1 VTAPAGSSDLSTSA
15 SSPTPA
21 AGDGSVVED
30 RRTLRPTRADWP
42 LWLVTA
48 GLPVAF
54 VLGFHGLA
62 WPFVAVVLGLRLV
75 GHSDTR
81 VPWSA
86 VPLALYLGW
95 SLLSVSMIS
104 PDGLPM
110 FSYRWLLFL
119 GALVGLVWVVNID
132 EATLP
137 TRRIVDWL
145 AALWVASVA
154 FGYLAQLLPDLQMPS
169 PVSTLLGP
177 VGRIDFVA
185 RISDW
190 NLADNQEF
198 GATAFARPAAPWA
211 AANSWGAAV
220 AILTPFF
227 VRSWLVEGG
236 RRRRRVGFVLLAA
249 AAVPVLMSANRGLWV
264 ALVVGLAYFTARKA
278 LRGRFGA
285 LAVLFGALLLVGG
298 LLVTTPAGDLVQDRV
313 VGSTDSDAARSQLYV
328 DAWEGAVA
336 SPLIGNGEPRATT
349 YYESSPPVG
358 THGLLW
364 YLLFVHGFV
373 GVGLFL
379 AWLATEVLCSGRV
392 RTPLAWWAHLS
403 LVLAVVEVP
412 FYGLQ
417 PHVLLVGVIA
427 GVAHREARRRPGAGL
442 AGLS

>member
-1 VTAPAGSSDLSTSA
+1 MTTTAGSPDVTTGPPST
-15 SSPTPA
+15 
-21 AGDGSVVED
+21 GLDGGGPPVGY

-54 VLGFHGLA
+54 AFGFHGLA
-62 WPFVAVVLGLRLV
+62 WPFVAVVVALRLV
-75 GHSDTR
+75 RHTGTR

-86 VPLALYLGW
+86 VPLVVFLGW
-95 SLLSVSMIS
+95 SLLSASMIS
-104 PDGLPM
+104 PDGLAM

-119 GALVGLVWVVNID
+119 GALAALVWVVNID
-132 EATLP
+132 EAALP

-154 FGYLAQLLPDLQMPS
+154 FGYLAQVLPNLQMPS
-169 PVSTLLGP
+169 PMSTLLGP

-198 GATAFARPAAPWA
+198 SATAFARPAAPWA

-236 RRRRRVGFVLLAA
+236 RRRRRAGLVLSAA
-249 AAVPVLMSANRGLWV
+249 AAVPVLMSANRGLWI
-264 ALVVGLAYFTARKA
+264 ALVVGLVYFTARKA

-285 LAVLFGALLLVGG
+285 LAVLFGALLVVGG
-298 LLVTTPAGDLVQDRV
+298 LLVVTPAGDLVQDRV
-313 VGSTDSDAARSQLYV
+313 VGSTDSDTARSQLYA
-328 DAWEGAVA
+328 DAWEGALE

-349 YYESSPPVG
+349 YYATSPPVG

-379 AWLATEVLCSGRV
+379 SWLGIEVLRSGRA
-392 RTPLAWWAHLS
+392 RTSLAWWAHLS

-417 PHVLLVGVIA
+417 PHVVLLGVIA
-427 GVAHREARRRPGAGL
+427 GIAHREARR
-442 AGLS
+442 